1 ARPEIFTGDKQK
13 FGRWWRSM
21 QLFLRDPKNGTL
33 LETEKT
39 DILISHIRGPDVDT
53 WWQKSWVD
61 VVTILKERF
70 EDSNLQRQAELE
82 LEHLVQGKDS
92 AEEFFQ
98 KFEILRN
105 RAKYDKKNTH
115 LLLLLEQNVNAGIID
130 KIYRVTPLP
139 ADYDAWKKAI
149 LVHDALWK
157 RRLENKRLQGQ
168 TSSWKK
174 STDAPMTSMTKQ
186 QAPTAGQTRGD
197 RKDAT
202 GKTYGGMGQPMDLN
216 RACLKCGA
224 K

>member
-1 ARPEIFTGDKQK
+1 PEIFTGDKQK

-33 LETEKT
+33 SETEKT

-53 WWQKSWVD
+53 WVENFWDEYWDDANNKWQKSWVD

-130 KIYRVTPLP
+130 KIYGVMPLP

-157 RRLENKRLQGQ
+157 RRLENKH
-168 TSSWKK
+168 
-174 STDAPMTSMTKQ
+174 APSATKQ
-186 QAPTAGQTRGD
+186 QAPTAGQIRGD
-197 RKDAT
+197 KKDAT